1 MNEALVV
8 LVRSLIA
15 FASLLIFTRML
26 GKRQLSQLTF
36 FDYVLGITIGSI
48 AASVSTDLSSPAWP
62 HWVGLFTWVAVV
74 AIVQWCSIRWKIV
87 DRFLS
92 GEPVVMIMKGKI
104 LEQNMKA
111 VRYTISELLEHLR
124 DKEVF
129 DISQVEFAVLET
141 SGTLSVLLKPE
152 YQPPTLKDLNI
163 TPPQG
168 GISTELIYSG
178 LVIEENLKQA
188 GVNHKWLM
196 KQLKA
201 QGISNPDEVF
211 LATYNLQS
219 GVLYVDKSRINK
231 RGALA
236 CKN

>member
-129 DISQVEFAVLET
+129 DKPVGVRGFRDQRLYRYC
-141 SGTLSVLLKPE
+141 KPE
-152 YQPPTLKDLNI
+152 YQPLP
-163 TPPQG
+163 
-168 GISTELIYSG
+168 
-178 LVIEENLKQA
+178 
-188 GVNHKWLM
+188 
-196 KQLKA
+196 
-201 QGISNPDEVF
+201 
-211 LATYNLQS
+211 
-219 GVLYVDKSRINK
+219 
-231 RGALA
+231 
-236 CKN
+236 

>member
-15 FASLLIFTRML
+15 FTSLLVFTRIL
-26 GKRQLSQLTF
+26 GKQQLSQLTF

-62 HWVGLFTWVAVV
+62 HWVGLVTWAAVV
-74 AIVQWCSIRWKIV
+74 AIVQLCSIHWKTA

-92 GEPVVMIMKGKI
+92 GEPVVVIMKGKI
-104 LEQNMKA
+104 LEQNMKT

-124 DKEVF
+124 GKDVF

-141 SGTLSVLLKPE
+141 NGTLSVLLKPE
-152 YQPPTLKDLNI
+152 YQTPTLKDMNI
-163 TPPQG
+163 TPPKG
-168 GISTELIYSG
+168 GISTETIYSG
-178 LVIEENLKQA
+178 LVIEENLKRA
-188 GVNHKWLM
+188 GVNQKWLM

-201 QGISNPDEVF
+201 QGITSPEEVF
-211 LATYNLQS
+211 LATYNPQS
-219 GVLYVDKSRINK
+219 GMLYVDKYQDK
-231 RGALA
+231 
-236 CKN
+236 